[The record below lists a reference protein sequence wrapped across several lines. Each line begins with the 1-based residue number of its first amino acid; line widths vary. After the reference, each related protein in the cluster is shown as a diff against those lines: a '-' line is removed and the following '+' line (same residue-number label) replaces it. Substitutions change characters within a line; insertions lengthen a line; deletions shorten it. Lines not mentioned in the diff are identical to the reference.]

1 MSEAGQHTVPDV
13 ASMSYE
19 QLVEA
24 LEGLTRRMA
33 DGQAGIEESA
43 ALYEQAKRL
52 EALARERL
60 ERVQRR
66 IDALAED
73 GDEPKQPEE
82 LQEGDEAAY

>member
-43 ALYEQAKRL
+43 ELYEQAKRL

-66 IDALAED
+66 IDALAGEAENQQQD
-73 GDEPKQPEE
+73 
-82 LQEGDEAAY
+82 DEAAT

>member
-1 MSEAGQHTVPDV
+1 MSEAGHHTTADV

-43 ALYEQAKRL
+43 ELYEQAKRL

-66 IDALAED
+66 IDALAGEAA
-73 GDEPKQPEE
+73 E
-82 LQEGDEAAY
+82 LEEGDEEAF